1 MLADS
6 LYLGVPVIGLAFV
19 GAWQRRD
26 LRVLALLGCVALLL
40 AFGRFG
46 GLYDVFYHTVPLW
59 SAFRYPEKFMG
70 VVSFAAAM
78 LAGAGLDALRA
89 GHGRTW
95 PWLAVAILCA
105 SVWFGLRTETAS
117 AWTAAHFGAPESLAG
132 EMTGSA
138 AIAFLYSAG
147 AALGVWGIVLA
158 VRKGRLR
165 ETVFLCTLVAIP
177 TLDLGRANLQAYRT
191 GPVEAATF
199 VPALAQAIAARE
211 GGLTPGRFRV
221 IPIRESKYMALKSF
235 RRLFGPEAE
244 SVVRRQALDVQ
255 HNAQFHIET
264 THVSLPGYAR
274 SLLTLLPEKPRI
286 EVAARFNVT
295 YFTGPRSQ
303 LQDSRYT
310 KAFVVGLS
318 NYDLALY
325 KNPVPAKPRAYLS
338 LCPEPTD
345 APVDPAALL
354 ARPDFL
360 SGEVDVIETSE
371 KTLPGPAPDG
381 HATIER
387 YEPEEVRVRV
397 ETPQPAV
404 LVLLDAYD
412 KGWTAA
418 LENGTALPILRA
430 NALVRAVVV
439 PAGTHVVTFS
449 YRTPLLKA
457 GAWASFTGVL
467 LCIGLIVHARR
478 RSADRRPD

>member
-1 MLADS
+1 
-6 LYLGVPVIGLAFV
+6 
-19 GAWQRRD
+19 
-26 LRVLALLGCVALLL
+26 
-40 AFGRFG
+40 
-46 GLYDVFYHTVPLW
+46 
-59 SAFRYPEKFMG
+59 
-70 VVSFAAAM
+70 
-78 LAGAGLDALRA
+78 
-89 GHGRTW
+89 
-95 PWLAVAILCA
+95 
-105 SVWFGLRTETAS
+105 
-117 AWTAAHFGAPESLAG
+117 
-132 EMTGSA
+132 
-138 AIAFLYSAG
+138 
-147 AALGVWGIVLA
+147 
-158 VRKGRLR
+158 
-165 ETVFLCTLVAIP
+165 
-177 TLDLGRANLQAYRT
+177 
-191 GPVEAATF
+191 
-199 VPALAQAIAARE
+199 
-211 GGLTPGRFRV
+211 
-221 IPIRESKYMALKSF
+221 
-235 RRLFGPEAE
+235 
-244 SVVRRQALDVQ
+244 
-255 HNAQFHIET
+255 
-264 THVSLPGYAR
+264 
-274 SLLTLLPEKPRI
+274 
-286 EVAARFNVT
+286 
-295 YFTGPRSQ
+295 
-303 LQDSRYT
+303 
-310 KAFVVGLS
+310 VVGLS